1 MSYDF
6 TKFRNI
12 LEKWKIPFSG
22 LQQEQLSI
30 YYEMLV
36 EKNKVMN
43 LTAITEFKD
52 VLEKHFL
59 DSIAVACYVNLTD
72 QLSLI
77 DLGTGAGFPGMP
89 LKIMFPNLKF
99 TLADSLNKRIVF
111 LNEVINELKLEGIT
125 TIHGRAEDLASDKN
139 YRERYDYCVSRAV
152 ANLSTLSEY
161 CLPFVKVGGTFIS
174 YKSGEIEEELSAAK
188 KAIFLLGG
196 QMRKVIPFQ
205 LEGTDISRSFVMIEK
220 VKKTPRAYPRKSGI
234 PSKKPLF

>member
-22 LQQEQLSI
+22 IQQEQLSI

-43 LTAITEFKD
+43 LTAITEFED

-111 LNEVINELKLEGIT
+111 LNEVIDELKLEGIT

-174 YKSGEIEEELSAAK
+174 YKSGEIEEELTAAK

-196 QMRKVIPFQ
+196 QMSKVIPFQ

-220 VKKTPRAYPRKSGI
+220 VKKTSRAYPRKSGI

>member
-72 QLSLI
+72 RLSLI

-205 LEGTDISRSFVMIEK
+205 LEGTDISRSFVMIKK
-220 VKKTPRAYPRKSGI
+220 VKKTSRAYPRKSGI

>member
-22 LQQEQLSI
+22 IQQEQLSI

-43 LTAITEFKD
+43 LTAITEFED

-111 LNEVINELKLEGIT
+111 LNEVIGELKLEGIT

-174 YKSGEIEEELSAAK
+174 YKSGEIEEELTAAK

-196 QMRKVIPFQ
+196 QMSKVIPFQ

-220 VKKTPRAYPRKSGI
+220 VKKTSRAYPRKSGI

>member
-22 LQQEQLSI
+22 IQQEQLSI

-43 LTAITEFKD
+43 LTAITEFED

-111 LNEVINELKLEGIT
+111 LNEVIDELKLEGIT

-174 YKSGEIEEELSAAK
+174 YKSGEIEEELTAAK

-196 QMRKVIPFQ
+196 QMSKVVPFQ

-220 VKKTPRAYPRKSGI
+220 VKKTSRAYPRKSGI